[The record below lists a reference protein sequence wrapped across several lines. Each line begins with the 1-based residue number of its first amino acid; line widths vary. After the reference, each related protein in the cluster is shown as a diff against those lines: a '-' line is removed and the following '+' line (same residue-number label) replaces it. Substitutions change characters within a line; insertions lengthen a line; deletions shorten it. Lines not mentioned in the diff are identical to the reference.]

1 MVPPTESLLSA
12 AVGAYKRRKEEVD
25 ATEAIVEDARYLNE
39 TTALY
44 SLVSEL
50 KGTSRFSCILKPC
63 LIANKQHPTLTIDG
77 LVFCLAQKVS
87 ENASEREVALLMK
100 CVTCGRGAYSPP
112 IRNLVTLGEVIQ
124 EFQPTAKCGRCKD
137 FSDHRQIV
145 QNLKNDNLNAAGNM
159 AVNSIGNDTGST
171 KIRSIHRERRDPTI
185 ELMPNF
191 SDLVMSL

>member
-39 TTALY
+39 TTLLY
-44 SLVSEL
+44 NLVSEL
-50 KGTSRFSCILKPC
+50 KNTSRYSCILKPC
-63 LIANKQHPTLTIDG
+63 LIAGKQHPTLTIDG

-87 ENASEREVALLMK
+87 ENASDREVVLLTK

-112 IRNLVTLGEVIQ
+112 ISNLVTLGEVIQ
-124 EFQPTAKCGRCKD
+124 EFQPKAKCGRCRD

-145 QNLKNDNLNAAGNM
+145 QHLKNESMDVTGNI
-159 AVNSIGNDTGST
+159 AVNGNNTGNT
-171 KIRSIHRERRDPTI
+171 KVRSINRERRDPTI